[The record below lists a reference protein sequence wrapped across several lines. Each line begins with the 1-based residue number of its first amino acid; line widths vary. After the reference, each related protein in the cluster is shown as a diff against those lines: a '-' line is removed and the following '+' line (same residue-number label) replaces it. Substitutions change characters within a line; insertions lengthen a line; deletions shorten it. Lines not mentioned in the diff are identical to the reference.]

1 MARLA
6 LNKSAL
12 SREREKLR
20 TFERFLPSLDLK
32 RRQLIAE
39 REQARAQ
46 LLGTREAI
54 RQLQRETA
62 ASLPMLGNEQLDL
75 QGLVSVEAVDM
86 GRENCL
92 GTLLPTLE
100 SVRIEKRAYSLLAK
114 PHWVDQL
121 AERLAQRLELQV
133 RLQVELRRQELLERA
148 VQVITQR
155 VNLFDKVL
163 IPRSR
168 GNIRRLQVH
177 LADNERAA
185 VIRAKLAKKRLRQP
199 LRDAP

>member
-12 SREREKLR
+12 SRERERLR
-20 TFERFLPSLDLK
+20 TFERFLPALDLK

-39 REQARAQ
+39 REKARAQ
-46 LLGTREAI
+46 LAGTRETL

-62 ASLPMLGNEQLDL
+62 ATLPMLGNELLDL
-75 QGLVSVEAVDM
+75 EGLARVEAVEM
-86 GRENCL
+86 GQENCL

-100 SVRIEKRAYSLLAK
+100 SVHIRTRAYSLLAK
-114 PHWVDQL
+114 PHWVDHL
-121 AERLAQRLELQV
+121 AERLAQRLELQL
-133 RLQVELRRQELLERA
+133 RLQVERRRHALLQRA

-163 IPRSR
+163 IPRTR

-177 LADNERAA
+177 LADSERAA
-185 VIRAKLAKKRLRQP
+185 VIRAKLAKQRLRQT
-199 LRDAP
+199 LEEAP

>member
-1 MARLA
+1 MVRLA

-12 SREREKLR
+12 SREREQLR

-39 REQARAQ
+39 REQARRQ
-46 LLGTREAI
+46 LAGTREAI
-54 RQLQRETA
+54 RRLQRETA
-62 ASLPMLGNEQLDL
+62 AALPMLGNEQLDL
-75 QGLVSVEAVDM
+75 QGLALVEAVEM

-92 GTLLPTLE
+92 GTQLPTLE
-100 SVRIEKRAYSLLAK
+100 SVRIRTRAYSLLAK
-114 PHWVDQL
+114 PHWVDRL

-133 RLQVELRRQELLERA
+133 RLQVELRRHELLERA

-163 IPRSR
+163 IPRTR
-168 GNIRRLQVH
+168 NNIRRLQVH

-185 VIRAKLAKKRLRQP
+185 VIRAKLAKKRLRQS
-199 LRDAP
+199 LGDAP